1 MFATAEVTMFDKYI
15 VNHKSY
21 GFYGPNQEYGT
32 RLMLSQRGW
41 SKMMFSWM
49 DHSSTKICYVD
60 VQGKCELDGMITWS
74 QIKDIV
80 IKDHK

>member
-32 RLMLSQRGW
+32 RLMLPQRP
-41 SKMMFSWM
+41 
-49 DHSSTKICYVD
+49 KITPR
-60 VQGKCELDGMITWS
+60 KRTL
-74 QIKDIV
+74 IV
-80 IKDHK
+80 